1 MLQAMVSH
9 FAILS
14 SHYLL
19 ISKAKHRTVH
29 VQSVGYKV
37 PNWNPII
44 QSSEISDMKLYNAID
59 EWQLECPSIL
69 FCYLPEKETG
79 PYNCVKSI
87 CDLFIGGNTQCI
99 VQKTASAQKQL
110 GQ

>member
-1 MLQAMVSH
+1 M
-9 FAILS
+9 
-14 SHYLL
+14 
-19 ISKAKHRTVH
+19 
-29 VQSVGYKV
+29 GYKV

-44 QSSEISDMKLYNAID
+44 QESEISDKKLYNAID
-59 EWQLECPSIL
+59 DWQLECPAML
-69 FCYLPEKETG
+69 FVYLPEKETG
-79 PYNCVKSI
+79 SYNCVKSI